1 MNRFDYVR
9 PATVSEAVAAAAV
22 PGSAYL
28 AAGTNLLDL
37 MKGGIVS
44 PKRLID
50 VSRLPGLDQIEPLPD
65 GGVRI
70 GARVRNAD
78 LAYDPT
84 FSKRFPG
91 GRRSAALRR
100 LSPAAQRRDGRRE
113 PAATHAMR
121 LFL

>member
-1 MNRFDYVR
+1 MNRFDYIR
-9 PATVSEAVAAAAV
+9 PATVAEAVAAAAV

-37 MKGGIVS
+37 MKGGVVS

-50 VSRLPGLDQIEPLPD
+50 VSRLSGLDRIERLPD
-65 GGVRI
+65 GGMRI

-84 FSKRFPG
+84 YS
-91 GRRSAALRR
+91 R
-100 LSPAAQRRDGRRE
+100 L
-113 PAATHAMR
+113 
-121 LFL
+121 

>member
-50 VSRLPGLDQIEPLPD
+50 VSRLPGLDRIEPLPD

-70 GARVRNAD
+70 GARRAQCR
-78 LAYDPT
+78 P
-84 FSKRFPG
+84 
-91 GRRSAALRR
+91 R
-100 LSPAAQRRDGRRE
+100 L
-113 PAATHAMR
+113 
-121 LFL
+121 